1 MMLRSIVS
9 AVLLSL
15 CLTMAG
21 STYDQQRPFG
31 FCTRSSRSDG
41 GTQYSYEVTGGGCY
55 VYPVTGVS
63 SSRVVTLTAT
73 GSDMKTAVS
82 NAIRDYDVIV
92 FDGSQGDFIISSS
105 ISLSNLRDKTL
116 LGINGARLC
125 SSWHASQEIIDALN
139 AAGVPRMS
147 GSGGGGTLSNGRY
160 VSEEAEF
167 NTRQIIIN
175 MTGDTKE
182 AYRSSG
188 ILSLKSCENI
198 IIRNLKFVGP
208 GSIDVGGSD
217 LLSFNGTKNCW
228 VDHCDFADGMDG
240 NFDIT
245 QKSDFNTVSWCTF
258 SYTERSY
265 THQNTNLIGSSDNE
279 ATGFLNTTF
288 AFNHWGRNCRARMPM
303 ARVGKIHML
312 NNLFTSAGCGS
323 SVNPRKNSE
332 FLIEGNYW
340 GEGVKHYYSQSG
352 AVAVTWGAGNH
363 VTELGGTVMPAS
375 FGATVSVPYYYS
387 VAESSV
393 IPEEVGQHAGATLYG
408 AGSHTGF
415 IRARATTDD
424 AHDTDAAEL
433 RYSLSGQRVDGNVPG
448 IVIVKSVK

>member
-1 MMLRSIVS
+1 MTLRSFISV
-9 AVLLSL
+9 ALLSL
-15 CLTMAG
+15 VTMVEA
-21 STYDQQRPFG
+21 SVYDLQGPFG

-41 GTQYSYEVTGGGCY
+41 GAEYAYEVTGGGCY
-55 VYPVTGVS
+55 VYPVTGVN

-73 GSDMKTAVS
+73 GSDMRTAVS
-82 NAIRDYDVIV
+82 NAIRDYDVVV
-92 FDGSQGDFIISSS
+92 FDGSQGDFLFSSS
-105 ISLSNLRDKTL
+105 LSLSGMKGKTL

-125 SSWHASQEIIDALN
+125 TTWSASQEIIDALN

-188 ILSLKSCENI
+188 ILSLRNCENI

-217 LLSFNGTKNCW
+217 LLTFNGTKNSW

-265 THQNTNLIGSSDNE
+265 MHQNTNLIGSSDNE

-288 AFNHWGRNCRARMPM
+288 AFNHWGPGCRARMPM

-340 GEGVKHYYSQSG
+340 GEGVKHFFSQSG
-352 AVAVTWGAGNH
+352 AVAVTWGSKNYVA
-363 VTELGGTVMPAS
+363 ELGSAALPAS
-375 FGATVSVPYYYS
+375 FGTTVSVPYSYS

-393 IPEEVGQHAGATLYG
+393 VPAEVGQHAGATLYG
-408 AGSHTGF
+408 AGSQTGLT
-415 IRARATTDD
+415 RTRTKVKGDD
-424 AHDTDAAEL
+424 GTPEACYNLT
-433 RYSLSGQRVDGNVPG
+433 GQRVDCDAPG
-448 IVIVKSVK
+448 IIIVKSEK